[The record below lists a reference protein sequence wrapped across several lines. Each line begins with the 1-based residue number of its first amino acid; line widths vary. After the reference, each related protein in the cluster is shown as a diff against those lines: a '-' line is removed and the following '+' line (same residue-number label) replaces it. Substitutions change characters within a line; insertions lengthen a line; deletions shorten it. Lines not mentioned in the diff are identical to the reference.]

1 MDMMYVRDN
10 CNRMSYVTFT
20 QEYTLQGLS
29 YVNISNFMQN
39 SYAAADSVS
48 VHIGA
53 NVLCSVVTR

>member
-1 MDMMYVRDN
+1 MLHSHKSIHYRDFPI
-10 CNRMSYVTFT
+10 VTV
-20 QEYTLQGLS
+20 
-29 YVNISNFMQN
+29 VNISNFMQN